1 MRFSE
6 SFIKS
11 STKVLAIAG
20 LAIVSSA
27 VFAAGD
33 TSIVNALNNDQAV
46 NNTAISPMKDSG
58 NKDGKG
64 DSHSNDHTGDK
75 GKGAGGDDKGG
86 KSGGGMPPGCVP
98 EPCSMLAMGLGA
110 GFMALKRR
118 RAAKNAA

>member
-1 MRFSE
+1 MRISK

-11 STKVLAIAG
+11 TTKILAIAG

-27 VFAAGD
+27 VFAQSDNG
-33 TSIVNALNNDQAV
+33 SISGQLNNMDASS
-46 NNTAISPMKDSG
+46 NTDPSAMKSDKNGDS
-58 NKDGKG
+58 KG
-64 DSHSNDHTGDK
+64 DQSSNDHTGSK

-86 KSGGGMPPGCVP
+86 KTPTPGCVP
-98 EPCSMLAMGLGA
+98 EPASMLARGLGA

>member
-1 MRFSE
+1 MRISE

-11 STKVLAIAG
+11 TTKVLAIAG

-27 VFAAGD
+27 VFAQSDNG
-33 TSIVNALNNDQAV
+33 SISTGLMNSAAAD
-46 NNTAISPMKDSG
+46 NTAISAMKSDKNGDS
-58 NKDGKG
+58 KG
-64 DSHSNDHTGDK
+64 DQSSKDHSGSK

-86 KSGGGMPPGCVP
+86 KTPPPGCVP
-98 EPCSMLAMGLGA
+98 EPASMLAMGLGA